1 MLTEKANIIDNI
13 AIVIEISIIDAKDA
27 MCALHPIVI
36 DFS

>member
-1 MLTEKANIIDNI
+1 MLTEKANIINN
-13 AIVIEISIIDAKDA
+13 IVIEISIIDAKDA